1 MVYQLH
7 TDAAAQQHR
16 EELEQSMLERAVE
29 EEGQRE
35 REKLDAAHTRL
46 ARLDV
51 QRGTSTTLQQAGA
64 RRDRHDA
71 QQERRMG
78 EVVGRS
84 DLNRLKEKQIHRLLK
99 KGVEEG
105 EKTQLAEE
113 QQQLAGAQHSTSR
126 RSGRVEQ
133 LLRSTAPPSSSSSET
148 SSGST
153 DSTRGPTITAAA
165 TATSKESLGRSG
177 ELLYIYYNYSP
188 TCVSKTIV
196 VEWVSE

>member
-7 TDAAAQQHR
+7 TDEAAQRHR

-153 DSTRGPTITAAA
+153 DSTRGPTTTAAA

-177 ELLYIYYNYSP
+177 ELLY
-188 TCVSKTIV
+188 TIIIV
-196 VEWVSE
+196 RLVLVRPL